1 MTSICD
7 DEYEILYHISRLP
20 SDLFKDSSDRVLK
33 FFGVWKDWMLGLEK
47 ISTDIFD
54 ESVRVFTFD
63 IVSVQAY

>member
-1 MTSICD
+1 
-7 DEYEILYHISRLP
+7 
-20 SDLFKDSSDRVLK
+20 
-33 FFGVWKDWMLGLEK
+33 MLGLEK